1 MKLRPVLAAIFFCL
15 LNVPTLV
22 RSQAVFDTTNN
33 PLTAQDY
40 DTGDYTFSLSDL
52 GPLQSSSSVNVPG
65 QGQVTLAAGTNAADL
80 FTVGQLNTFG
90 FTDLSLD
97 QISAATQ
104 LPLAQ
109 TPLSQF
115 PFLQTLT
122 VSQLVQSIPGLDQ
135 TPWSEVA
142 PIQALVQ
149 QQGIAVLGTT
159 VGEIAPQLQGTI
171 GQLGD
176 QLGNFSVTQIPGLSG
191 VSLGQL
197 PGINLAKI
205 ADIPGLSQ
213 FPLFNPL
220 SIKDWFVPF
229 DIPFGMSECKIGGD
243 CHEHNIDNTA
253 SGNAKN
259 MAIPCMGGAKQSC
272 AHIEVRRNFINPTQH
287 IRWISKEQKVS
298 GGSGLGS
305 AICDKEPT
313 GRFPLGLNPKVVL
326 EKIDEKAG
334 KIEFALYFS
343 VHVDLDE
350 SDSAHCVGPF
360 PMPVFGSAK
369 EKQLILFG
377 PDNVP
382 PNSPFASGVNA
393 ALCAAQA
400 SNPAAGSTTPIA
412 AASSA
417 GSSGTYKGVN
427 LDALKSAI
435 SNVESLG
442 TGGYQAIGVYIPD
455 DGAGNHGRGLGKYQ
469 FMSYGP
475 AKDIILQKPGGQ
487 AFLSQIDSP
496 YTNIAQMQPQVT
508 QFFTSQEQET
518 LMNSQVKQL
527 IDIAQSQG
535 YSGDNLISR
544 VAQMHNGGIGAAPG
558 SSSQYSA
565 SVLASYKSGGGSS
578 STGSAPC
585 GNSGASPIV
594 PTSCDGT
601 HKLYQRPAQGPL
613 TSPYG
618 WRNDPYLG
626 GWKLHAGQDV
636 GAEYGSPVVAA
647 DCGVVIDVADTNVS
661 GGYGNM
667 IKLKHPD
674 GNITLYGHMSQF
686 KVMNG
691 AQVLRG
697 QVIGLVGST
706 GFSTGPHL
714 HFEVHPGGN
723 AAVNPAPYVAW

>member
-382 PNSPFASGVNA
+382 PNSPFASM
-393 ALCAAQA
+393 
-400 SNPAAGSTTPIA
+400 
-412 AASSA
+412 ASSMNPQSCTA
-417 GSSGTYKGVN
+417 PTAQPVSATSGSSPTNTYKGVDLN
-427 LDALKSAI
+427 ALKGAI

-442 TGGYQAIGVYIPD
+442 TGGYQAIGSYID
-455 DGAGNHGRGLGKYQ
+455 NDGAGNHGRALGKYQ

-475 AKDIILQKPGGQ
+475 ARDIILQKPGGR
-487 AFLSQIDSP
+487 AFLNQIDSP

-518 LMNSQVKQL
+518 LMDSQVKQL

-535 YSGDNLISR
+535 YSGDKLIQR

-558 SSSQYSA
+558 SSAKYS
-565 SVLASYKSGGGSS
+565 SDVLTSYKSGGGSS
-578 STGSAPC
+578 ATAGAPC
-585 GNSGASPIV
+585 SGSPHPVV

-601 HKLYQRPAQGPL
+601 QKLYQRPAQGPL

-618 WRNDPYLG
+618 WRLDPILNR
-626 GWKLHAGQDV
+626 WRIHAGQDI
-636 GAEYGSPVVAA
+636 GATYGSPVVAA
-647 DCGVVIDVADTNVS
+647 DCGVVINIAGTNES

-674 GNITLYGHMSQF
+674 GNITLYGHLSQF
-686 KVMNG
+686 NVMNG

-723 AAVNPAPYVAW
+723 AAVNPVPYVAW

>member
-1 MKLRPVLAAIFFCL
+1 MRLRPLLAAFLFCL
-15 LNVPTLV
+15 ITVPTLV

-65 QGQVTLAAGTNAADL
+65 QGQVAFTAGTNAADL

-313 GRFPLGLNPKVVL
+313 GRFPLGPNPKVVL

-334 KIEFALYFS
+334 KVEFALYFS
-343 VHVDLDE
+343 VHVNLDN

-360 PMPVFGSAK
+360 PMPIFGTAP

-400 SNPAAGSTTPIA
+400 SNPAAGSTPPTA
-412 AASSA
+412 AGSSA

-427 LDALKSAI
+427 LDALKAAI
-435 SNVESLG
+435 SNAESRG
-442 TGGYQAIGVYIPD
+442 TGGYQAIGVYIPN
-455 DGAGNHGRGLGKYQ
+455 DGAGNHGRALGKYQ

-475 AKDIILQKPGGQ
+475 ARDIILQKPGGQ
-487 AFLSQIDSP
+487 AFLNQIDSP

-518 LMNSQVKQL
+518 LMDSHVKEL

-535 YSGDNLISR
+535 LSGDKLIERVAEMHEGGTGAGVGNDPTYSGD
-544 VAQMHNGGIGAAPG
+544 
-558 SSSQYSA
+558 
-565 SVLASYKSGGGSS
+565 VLADYKAGGGTS
-578 STGSAPC
+578 STASAPC
-585 GNSGASPIV
+585 GSNSPNPVV
-594 PTSCDGT
+594 PTSCDGSQ
-601 HKLYQRPAQGPL
+601 KLYQRPAQGPL

-618 WRNDPYLG
+618 WRLDPVIHQYRI
-626 GWKLHAGQDV
+626 HAGQDI
-636 GAEYGSPVVAA
+636 GAAYGTPIVAA
-647 DCGVVIDVADTNVS
+647 DCGVVIDIADTNSS

-667 IKLKHPD
+667 VVLKHPD
-674 GNITLYGHMSQF
+674 DNTTLYGHMSQF
-686 KVMNG
+686 KVMKG

-706 GFSTGPHL
+706 GFSTGLHL
-714 HFEVHPGGN
+714 HVEVHPGGN
-723 AAVNPAPYVAW
+723 AAVNPVPYFAW